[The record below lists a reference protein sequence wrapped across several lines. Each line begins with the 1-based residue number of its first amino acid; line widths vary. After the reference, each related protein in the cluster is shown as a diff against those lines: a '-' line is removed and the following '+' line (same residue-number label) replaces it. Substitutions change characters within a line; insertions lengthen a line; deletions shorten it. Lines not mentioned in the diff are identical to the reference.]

1 MPITFT
7 CSCGEKLEVDDDMA
21 GRQVRCPYCEGIADV
36 PAAAAKPTPRRAK
49 LAEPEDTDDDHGA
62 YSGSLNPLD
71 RSNRRPSR
79 RRDEDEDDDRPT
91 RRRKDD
97 EDEDDDRPS
106 RRRRAYDDDEDDD
119 DYRPR
124 RRRAEPPPYKL
135 FNKQVVGGAVCIV
148 IGVVVTGLLMYFLDR
163 FGCWFIILIIA
174 GFVSLIRGLIT
185 GRDN

>member
-1 MPITFT
+1 MPITFN

-36 PAAAAKPTPRRAK
+36 PAAAAKPTPKRAK

-71 RSNRRPSR
+71 RSNRRSSR
-79 RRDEDEDDDRPT
+79 RRDDE
-91 RRRKDD
+91 
-97 EDEDDDRPS
+97 EDDRPS
-106 RRRRAYDDDEDDD
+106 RRRKDEDEDEGDRPSRRRAYDDEDDEDD
-119 DYRPR
+119 RRGRR

-135 FNKQVVGGAVCIV
+135 MNKQVIGGAVCIL
-148 IGVVVTGLLMYFLDR
+148 IGVVVSGLLMYFLDR
-163 FGCWFIILIIA
+163 VGCWFVILIVA
-174 GFVSLIRGLIT
+174 GFISLIRGLIT

>member
-7 CSCGEKLEVDDDMA
+7 CSCGEKIEVDDDMA

-36 PAAAAKPTPRRAK
+36 PVAAARPTPRRARPV
-49 LAEPEDTDDDHGA
+49 EPEDTDDDHGA

-79 RRDEDEDDDRPT
+79 RRKGDDD
-91 RRRKDD
+91 D
-97 EDEDDDRPS
+97 DDDRPS
-106 RRRRAYDDDEDDD
+106 RRAYDDDDDD
-119 DYRPR
+119 DDDRRGRRR

-135 FNKQVVGGAVCIV
+135 FNKQVVGGAVCIF
-148 IGVVVTGLLMYFLDR
+148 IGVVVTGLLAYF
-163 FGCWFIILIIA
+163 FEGVACWFIILIIA
-174 GFVSLIRGLIT
+174 GFISLIRGLVT